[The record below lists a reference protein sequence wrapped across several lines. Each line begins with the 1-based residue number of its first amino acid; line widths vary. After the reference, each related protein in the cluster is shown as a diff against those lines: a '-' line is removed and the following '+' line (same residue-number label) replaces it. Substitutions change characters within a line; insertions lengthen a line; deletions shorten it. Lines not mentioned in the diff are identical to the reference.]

1 MRMLSLLILFSLLA
15 SVQSN
20 CNNCSVEQYC
30 YVNGGNTCKY
40 LKNCTAGQYVS
51 TAATNT
57 SDRSCLPCTNGF
69 TTVNNAAECQGFQD
83 CDKGVAVFGN
93 VTTDNL
99 CKKGQSMGTLAA
111 MILIPL
117 FGGIVLVLLVGCC
130 VYAQTKKSGGY
141 YTESLLSKY

>member
-1 MRMLSLLILFSLLA
+1 MS
-15 SVQSN
+15 
-20 CNNCSVEQYC
+20 
-30 YVNGGNTCKY
+30 K
-40 LKNCTAGQYVS
+40 
-51 TAATNT
+51 AATDT
-57 SDRSCLPCTNGF
+57 SDRSCTPCTNGF
-69 TTVNNAAECQGFQD
+69 TTVNNSLECEGFQD

-130 VYAQTKKSGGY
+130 VYAQTRKSGGY